1 MKHSIVAL
9 LGVGM
14 LGGAAALPAGQLA
27 NGPQD
32 ALARNRIGSDELNP
46 AASVHNLQA
55 RQVAGTNEQGIVPS
69 VIDYVFGSPPVIPYP
84 TWGMFA
90 PVTEF
95 NADAF
100 AAAFLGGGGLP
111 SSTSTTVSEASVTPA
126 ASPIPAIATAG
137 SSTSTPAASAA
148 ISAGSRATTA

>member
-1 MKHSIVAL
+1 MKQSTVAL

-32 ALARNRIGSDELNP
+32 A
-46 AASVHNLQA
+46 ASMHNLQA
-55 RQVAGTNEQGIVPS
+55 RQVAGTNEQGIVPP
-69 VIDYVFGSPPVIPYP
+69 VTDYVFGSPPVIPYP

-90 PVTEF
+90 PGTEF

-100 AAAFLGGGGLP
+100 AAAFLEVGGLP

-126 ASPIPAIATAG
+126 ASPIPAVATAG
-137 SSTSTPAASAA
+137 TSISTPAASAA
-148 ISAGSRATTA
+148 TSAVSRATPA